1 MIEDFSGKTAFIT
14 GAASGIGLAMAQAFA
29 ARGMTVAVAD
39 IQADVIEPAVQEIKA
54 AGGKAI
60 GVQVD
65 VTDRAAVQAVVED
78 LSTWPEWSAWNK
90 ERDPQAEWSFEGEP
104 GAGMRWS
111 WQSEGPLGTGSLTVT
126 GSTPERVDFQLRF
139 EDSSGLME
147 ASDAMVLTPT
157 EEGTQVTWA
166 MDHTFDPLLLRWI
179 VQLGVFDA
187 MLGADYEAGLTGLGE
202 RLAPESADAAQP
214 AAGDPETEEPK
225 TEAPAS
231 GE

>member
-1 MIEDFSGKTAFIT
+1 MKTLLKVLL
-14 GAASGIGLAMAQAFA
+14 GLFA
-29 ARGMTVAVAD
+29 ALLLLFFGGGMALSG
-39 IQADVIEPAVQEIKA
+39 QARVERTALVEAPPF
-54 AGGKAI
+54 
-60 GVQVD
+60 
-65 VTDRAAVQAVVED
+65 AVQAVVED

-147 ASDAMVLTPT
+147 ASDSMVLMPT

>member
-1 MIEDFSGKTAFIT
+1 MKTLLKVLLGLLAALLLLFLGGGMALSGQARVERTALV
-14 GAASGIGLAMAQAFA
+14 AAPPF
-29 ARGMTVAVAD
+29 
-39 IQADVIEPAVQEIKA
+39 
-54 AGGKAI
+54 
-60 GVQVD
+60 
-65 VTDRAAVQAVVED
+65 AVQAVVVD
-78 LSTWPEWSAWNK
+78 LSTWPEWSAWN
-90 ERDPQAEWSFEGEP
+90 EARDPQAEWSFEGEP

-126 GSTPERVDFQLRF
+126 GSTAERVDSQLPC

-147 ASDAMVLTPT
+147 AGDSMVLTPT

-187 MLGADYEAGLTGLGE
+187 MLGADYEAGLAGLGE
-202 RLAPESADAAQP
+202 RFAPEAVEGEQP
-214 AAGDPETEEPK
+214 PAGGTED
-225 TEAPAS
+225 